1 MRLRDLLS
9 YDHIVIQC
17 HDNPDA
23 DAIASGYAVY
33 LYLQKHGKKPLLVYG
48 GANRICKTSL
58 VMMVEDLHI
67 PIRHVEGLDTPELLV
82 LVDCQYEG
90 GNVQVFPAGELAVID
105 HHRISTRLP
114 KLGMV
119 RPNIGSCSTLL
130 YKLLRDEGIDVKH
143 NRELSTALYYGLFT
157 DTGGFAEV
165 VHPLDRDLR
174 DEAGFDPALMTK
186 YRNAI
191 LSLEDL
197 EVMATALRGRDYLEE
212 YRAALVQTGN
222 CDPNTLGIINDLM
235 LEVDVVDVCV
245 VFNRQPHGIK
255 LSVRTCIDA
264 VSANELAAELCE
276 GIGTGG
282 GHVTKAGGFIQMD
295 LLAQEYEIFC
305 EKHKLV
311 PQMMHLDDGRK
322 EPAMDGIK
330 SVLRQRF
337 INYMENTK
345 SIYEKDCNLDQ
356 TNARTYC
363 RKMLPWGYVRAR
375 EVFPVG
381 TPVTVR
387 TMQGDVD
394 TVIRKDMVIAIG
406 PKGGAFFRQEED
418 FNRQYRTYPDWNYV
432 LQNVEYEPTL
442 KNRDSGVV
450 RSLIPLAK
458 VCVPMGKKRFYAKQ
472 LDLNIRLFHEYDNGR
487 QYTMGQ
493 RGDYLVETFDEVSRV
508 HVMKKD
514 LFEYAYRSS
523 TEKETQKAVIFD
535 LDGTLLYT
543 LEDLK
548 NAVNAALTRWNMPVC
563 SLEQV
568 RQYVGNGVRKLMERA
583 VPQGTEN
590 PEFEQVFDSFKDYY
604 SRHCLDHTRP
614 YSDIMNL
621 LQELRARGIKIA
633 IVSNKLD
640 SAVKELNERFF
651 SDYISVAIGEM
662 EGVAKKPAPDM
673 VEKALRELGME
684 KGQAVYVGDSDVDIQ
699 TAANSGLP
707 CISVTWGFRDEK
719 FLRENGAVKLVK
731 TPLELLYLL

>member
-1 MRLRDLLS
+1 MKLRDLLS
-9 YDHIVIQC
+9 YDQIVIQC

-23 DAIASGYAVY
+23 DAIASGYGVY
-33 LYLQKHGKKPLLVYG
+33 FYLQKNGKNPLLVYG
-48 GANRICKTSL
+48 GENLIRKTSL

-67 PIRHVEGLDTPELLV
+67 PIRHVEQLEEPELLV

-90 GNVQVFPAGELAVID
+90 GNVQVFPAREVAVID
-105 HHRISTRLP
+105 HHRVSTRLP
-114 KLGMV
+114 KLEMV

-130 YKLLRDEGIDVKH
+130 YKLLRDEGIDVKN
-143 NRELSTALYYGLFT
+143 NRELSTALYCGLFT

-197 EVMATALRGRDYLEE
+197 EVMAAALRGRDYLEE
-212 YRAALVQTGN
+212 YRAALVQTGK

-245 VFNRQPHGIK
+245 VFNRQHHGIK

-264 VSANELAAELCE
+264 VNANELAAELCE
-276 GIGTGG
+276 GIGAGG

-295 LLAQEYEIFC
+295 LLAREYEAFC
-305 EKHKLV
+305 TKNHV
-311 PQMMHLDDGRK
+311 APQMKYLANGQC

-330 SVLRQRF
+330 AVLRQRL
-337 INYMENTK
+337 INFMEDTK
-345 SIYEKDCNLDQ
+345 SIYEKDFKLDE

-363 RKMLPWGYVRAR
+363 RKMLPWGYVRAY

-394 TVIRKDMVIAIG
+394 TEIRPDMIIAIG
-406 PKGGAFFRQEED
+406 PRGGVFFRQDTD
-418 FNRQYRTYPDWNYV
+418 FARQYRVYSDWNYV
-432 LQNVEYEPTL
+432 LQNAEYEP
-442 KNRDSGVV
+442 KVKSRKSGEV
-450 RSLIPLAK
+450 RSLIKFAK
-458 VCVPMGKKRFYAKQ
+458 VCVPRGKKRFYTKQ
-472 LDLNIRLFHEYDNGR
+472 LDLNIRLFHEYDHGR
-487 QYTMGQ
+487 QYTMGM
-493 RGDYLVETFDEVSRV
+493 RGDFLIETSDEVSRV

-548 NAVNAALTRWNMPVC
+548 NAVNAALSQWNMPVC

-568 RQYVGNGVRKLMERA
+568 RRYVGNGVRKLMERA
-583 VPQGTEN
+583 VPQGIEN
-590 PEFEQVFDSFKDYY
+590 PEFEQVFASFKDYY

-614 YSDIMNL
+614 YPDIMHL
-621 LQELRARGIKIA
+621 LEELKARGIKMA

-651 SDYISVAIGEM
+651 HGYISVAIGET

-673 VEKALRELGME
+673 VEKALDELGVE

-699 TAANSGLP
+699 TADHSGLP
-707 CISVTWGFRDEK
+707 CISVAWGFRDEE
-719 FLRENGAVKLVK
+719 FLRENGAAQLVK